1 MRPANKSN
9 WKSLSSSDLYALA
22 VTGVVLLTGREPQE
36 LFDDQQR
43 LNGNTGS
50 RSALNSVGC

>member
-9 WKSLSSSDLYALA
+9 WKSLSRSDLYALA

-36 LFDDQQR
+36 LFDDS
-43 LNGNTGS
+43 N
-50 RSALNSVGC
+50 V